1 MPKFIRRNCLR
12 NYNGARIS
20 WTNRGHKNR
29 HSARMLNKSVKGMY
43 FEASRKIEPGTEIII
58 QLGDTRKNVPQRNH
72 NRIYK
77 AKVRWCKPAGQSL
90 TDHICYG
97 VGVQYISSERG
108 NA

>member
-20 WTNRGHKNR
+20 WTGQGYNNR
-29 HSARMLNKSVKGMY
+29 HSARMLNKSVTGMY

-58 QLGDTRKNVPQRNH
+58 RFGEKRRNGPQRSR
-72 NRIYK
+72 NRTFK
-77 AKVRWCKPAGQSL
+77 AKVRWCRPMGQSL

-97 VGVQYISSERG
+97 VGVQYISSEEG